1 MTASQVVAAYEPG
14 TGELV
19 WRTDVPNTTSTGN
32 LVTAGDLVFQAVGNV
47 LYALDARSG
56 EQHARWEL
64 PRGTRASPMTY
75 LAGGRQFVA
84 IAVTNSVVAFALP
97 SN

>member
-1 MTASQVVAAYEPG
+1 MNTRTPSVVVAAYEPG

-32 LVTAGDLVFQAVGNV
+32 LVTDGDLVFQAVGNV
-47 LYALDARSG
+47 LYALD
-56 EQHARWEL
+56 ARWEL